1 MEIREI
7 QKVVS
12 KEGKTAQRLQENG
25 RYSIIRY
32 KKVKARKT
40 MIDIHCHLLYG
51 VDDGAKTIE
60 ESVAMLEAAKEQG
73 ISAMILTPHYRHG
86 MFAYPKEEIEEHFRI
101 LEPYAQKLGIYLA
114 LGTEYHV
121 NSHIVEALDSGRCR
135 TMAGSRY
142 VLCEYSHDSE
152 YAYIY
157 QMTQEL
163 VLHGYI
169 PVFAHVERYGALADL
184 QLAEELRNLGAWITV
199 NADAV
204 LGLEGMGPKK
214 YCKKM
219 LKAECVDAIAS
230 DSHGIKNRANH
241 MGKCYELIE
250 KKFVIENDDEIEIDL
265 KDLVLEIL
273 SFWKWVL
280 FALIIG
286 AVTAYCISRFVMVPQ
301 YESTSQFYVL
311 SKSMSITSLADIQTG
326 TSLTN
331 DYMVIVEGRPVLE
344 QVIENLGLDETY
356 SSLKK
361 KVTLNNPSNS
371 RILEITV
378 RDANPSMAKKIADE
392 IARVSVAFI
401 QQKMDQDAPN
411 IIQKGYSDGEPVSP
425 NIMKNTAVGG
435 ILGMFLAIAV
445 IVVAYLFND
454 TIMNADDVQ
463 RKLGLNVL
471 GTLPLE
477 EAEYDGEKERKRKRR
492 KKKK

>member
-1 MEIREI
+1 ME
-7 QKVVS
+7 Q
-12 KEGKTAQRLQENG
+12 QLQQE
-25 RYSIIRY
+25 
-32 KKVKARKT
+32 
-40 MIDIHCHLLYG
+40 
-51 VDDGAKTIE
+51 
-60 ESVAMLEAAKEQG
+60 
-73 ISAMILTPHYRHG
+73 
-86 MFAYPKEEIEEHFRI
+86 RI
-101 LEPYAQKLGIYLA
+101 
-114 LGTEYHV
+114 
-121 NSHIVEALDSGRCR
+121 
-135 TMAGSRY
+135 
-142 VLCEYSHDSE
+142 
-152 YAYIY
+152 
-157 QMTQEL
+157 
-163 VLHGYI
+163 
-169 PVFAHVERYGALADL
+169 
-184 QLAEELRNLGAWITV
+184 
-199 NADAV
+199 
-204 LGLEGMGPKK
+204 
-214 YCKKM
+214 
-219 LKAECVDAIAS
+219 
-230 DSHGIKNRANH
+230 
-241 MGKCYELIE
+241 
-250 KKFVIENDDEIEIDL
+250 VIENDDEIEIDL

-411 IIQKGYSDGEPVSP
+411 IIQKG
-425 NIMKNTAVGG
+425 NTAVGG

>member
-25 RYSIIRY
+25 RYSIIKY

-142 VLCEYSHDSE
+142 VLCEYLHDSE

-250 KKFVIENDDEIEIDL
+250 KKFGREYADQL
-265 KDLVLEIL
+265 LVNHPAKIL
-273 SFWKWVL
+273 
-280 FALIIG
+280 
-286 AVTAYCISRFVMVPQ
+286 
-301 YESTSQFYVL
+301 
-311 SKSMSITSLADIQTG
+311 TG
-326 TSLTN
+326 
-331 DYMVIVEGRPVLE
+331 E
-344 QVIENLGLDETY
+344 
-356 SSLKK
+356 
-361 KVTLNNPSNS
+361 
-371 RILEITV
+371 
-378 RDANPSMAKKIADE
+378 
-392 IARVSVAFI
+392 
-401 QQKMDQDAPN
+401 
-411 IIQKGYSDGEPVSP
+411 
-425 NIMKNTAVGG
+425 MK
-435 ILGMFLAIAV
+435 
-445 IVVAYLFND
+445 
-454 TIMNADDVQ
+454 
-463 RKLGLNVL
+463 
-471 GTLPLE
+471 
-477 EAEYDGEKERKRKRR
+477 
-492 KKKK
+492 

>member
-1 MEIREI
+1 ME
-7 QKVVS
+7 Q
-12 KEGKTAQRLQENG
+12 QLQQE
-25 RYSIIRY
+25 
-32 KKVKARKT
+32 
-40 MIDIHCHLLYG
+40 
-51 VDDGAKTIE
+51 
-60 ESVAMLEAAKEQG
+60 
-73 ISAMILTPHYRHG
+73 
-86 MFAYPKEEIEEHFRI
+86 RI
-101 LEPYAQKLGIYLA
+101 
-114 LGTEYHV
+114 
-121 NSHIVEALDSGRCR
+121 
-135 TMAGSRY
+135 
-142 VLCEYSHDSE
+142 
-152 YAYIY
+152 
-157 QMTQEL
+157 
-163 VLHGYI
+163 
-169 PVFAHVERYGALADL
+169 
-184 QLAEELRNLGAWITV
+184 
-199 NADAV
+199 
-204 LGLEGMGPKK
+204 
-214 YCKKM
+214 
-219 LKAECVDAIAS
+219 
-230 DSHGIKNRANH
+230 
-241 MGKCYELIE
+241 
-250 KKFVIENDDEIEIDL
+250 VIENDDEIEIDL

-425 NIMKNTAVGG
+425 NTVKNTAIGG

-445 IVVAYLFND
+445 SLMNLENVRILKEMRNSVNRKVNCETANINKTVNAAVKQMEDIKRIRD
-454 TIMNADDVQ
+454 TIGFDNIPEPLAEIAQARLDYPEATLKELGTYLDPPVGKSGVNHRL
-463 RKLGLNVL
+463 RKLAAI
-471 GTLPLE
+471 
-477 EAEYDGEKERKRKRR
+477 AENLI
-492 KKKK
+492 

>member
-1 MEIREI
+1 MKGEWDYALKLFQWLMPSRFLLIALI
-7 QKVVS
+7 TLCAIGITLLDWTLSFKWYILLAIIGITFLLALP
-12 KEGKTAQRLQENG
+12 EGEVNKRFRKAIWALPILVFTSIFSHILRLFG
-25 RYSIIRY
+25 SG

-86 MFAYPKEEIEEHFRI
+86 MFAYPKEKIEEHFRI

-121 NSHIVEALDSGRCR
+121 NSHIVEAFDSGRCR

-250 KKFVIENDDEIEIDL
+250 KKFGREYADQL
-265 KDLVLEIL
+265 LVNHPAKIL
-273 SFWKWVL
+273 
-280 FALIIG
+280 
-286 AVTAYCISRFVMVPQ
+286 
-301 YESTSQFYVL
+301 
-311 SKSMSITSLADIQTG
+311 TG
-326 TSLTN
+326 
-331 DYMVIVEGRPVLE
+331 E
-344 QVIENLGLDETY
+344 
-356 SSLKK
+356 
-361 KVTLNNPSNS
+361 
-371 RILEITV
+371 
-378 RDANPSMAKKIADE
+378 
-392 IARVSVAFI
+392 
-401 QQKMDQDAPN
+401 
-411 IIQKGYSDGEPVSP
+411 
-425 NIMKNTAVGG
+425 MK
-435 ILGMFLAIAV
+435 
-445 IVVAYLFND
+445 
-454 TIMNADDVQ
+454 
-463 RKLGLNVL
+463 
-471 GTLPLE
+471 
-477 EAEYDGEKERKRKRR
+477 
-492 KKKK
+492 

>member
-1 MEIREI
+1 
-7 QKVVS
+7 
-12 KEGKTAQRLQENG
+12 
-25 RYSIIRY
+25 
-32 KKVKARKT
+32 

-219 LKAECVDAIAS
+219 LKDMEQQLQQERI
-230 DSHGIKNRANH
+230 
-241 MGKCYELIE
+241 
-250 KKFVIENDDEIEIDL
+250 VIENDDEIEIDL